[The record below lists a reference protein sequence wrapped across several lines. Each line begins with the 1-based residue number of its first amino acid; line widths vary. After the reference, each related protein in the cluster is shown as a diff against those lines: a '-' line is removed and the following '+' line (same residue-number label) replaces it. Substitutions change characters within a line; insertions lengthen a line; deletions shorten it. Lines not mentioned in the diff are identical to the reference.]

1 MSAEG
6 YKTFLENMGHRV
18 VSSGGA
24 YWFNVHPHVYTCFPF
39 DKIMAPDDIK
49 PGEILGRDGWF
60 IRYPCALEKG
70 RPSFRIICNKRDYD
84 LENLSGKARNQTRRG
99 LENCEVRRIEFME
112 LYDLGLKLNRDTLER
127 QGRKLPADFENY
139 WRNYYKNADSADGA
153 ESWGAF
159 CDGEL
164 AAYLIAFRMD
174 KCSNIL
180 IMRSSR
186 DHLNKYPNNAL
197 LYVYNKHILTESNMS
212 EVSIGFE
219 SIQGDMDKLDHFKKG
234 LGFEQ
239 EAVGQRIEAS
249 SLIRPFMIN
258 PVMKGIVKFAEA
270 RGNDEKFSKMAGML
284 KWYMEQPKLR

>member
-39 DKIMAPDDIK
+39 DKIINPNDVK
-49 PGEILGRDGWF
+49 PAEILGKDGWF
-60 IRYPCALEKG
+60 LRYPCSLEKG
-70 RPSFRIICNKRDYD
+70 RKSYRIICNQSDYD
-84 LENLSGKARNQTRRG
+84 LQNLTGKARNQTRRG
-99 LENCEVRRIEFME
+99 LENCEVERIGFDK

-127 QGRKLPADFENY
+127 QGRKLPADFEDY
-139 WRNYYKNADSADGA
+139 WRKYYKHAETAEGA
-153 ESWGAF
+153 ESWGSF

-186 DHLNKYPNNAL
+186 EHLGKYPNNAL
-197 LYVYNKHILTESNMS
+197 LYTYNKHILRESNMA

-219 SIQGDMDKLDHFKKG
+219 SIQGDMGKLDHFKKG
-234 LGFEQ
+234 LGFIQ
-239 EAVGQRIEAS
+239 EDVGQRIEAS
-249 SLIRPFMIN
+249 SMVRPLMIRPAIKA
-258 PVMKGIVKFAEA
+258 VLKFAES
-270 RGNDEKFSKMAGML
+270 RGDDEKFSKMAGML
-284 KWYMEQPKLR
+284 KWYMEQPKLK